1 MHFTFG
7 NGVALLCLIYECFI
21 SFVCC
26 VHVLYLCYTYAH
38 CTCVV
43 SPIQTLHACVKC
55 ATFVSVQRLCLD
67 ISVLHFLCLCS
78 ESLQSCVTSVLCKSA
93 DCHSAFCR
101 LTISIVIIYRRTS
114 HESGGEEKR
123 GENIKIILPKLRW

>member
-1 MHFTFG
+1 MELHCCVSYMNATF
-7 NGVALLCLIYECFI
+7 LLC
-21 SFVCC
+21 V
-26 VHVLYLCYTYAH
+26 VHMCYAH

-55 ATFVSVQRLCLD
+55 ATFVSVQRLCN

-78 ESLQSCVTSVLCKSA
+78 KSLQSCVTSVLCKSA

-114 HESGGEEKR
+114 HASGGEEKR
-123 GENIKIILPKLRW
+123 GDKHQNYFAKVKVVMFYNLCR